1 MKLTQSQLEELY
13 KTYEGYN
20 LIGIIKNYLDAVTPD
35 TNTPLENDKIYQMFL
50 TNDLVIRDIIFIAC
64 KETVKNGSNVFETFK
79 EEFNT
84 YFGFVDIVD
93 EILKKEKEHSVAD
106 ETTHLST
113 PYEQVNH
120 PSHYNK
126 YDVEVVDMMEKI
138 WGKYET
144 AIWCKLTAFK
154 YRMRLGEKPD
164 NPIQQD
170 LNKETWYLDK
180 YNSLKKEL
188 EEDNESK

>member
-1 MKLTQSQLEELY
+1 MELTLNERTILSDIAYYTEDDINILNKFMKLRKMDEHTIAMKFLKFMETAVKNTISQNISEDE
-13 KTYEGYN
+13 
-20 LIGIIKNYLDAVTPD
+20 
-35 TNTPLENDKIYQMFL
+35 KIY
-50 TNDLVIRDIIFIAC
+50 NIA
-64 KETVKNGSNVFETFK
+64 VL
-79 EEFNT
+79 FNRYKCAQNIT
-84 YFGFVDIVD
+84 EG
-93 EILKKEKEHSVAD
+93 
-106 ETTHLST
+106 THLSPQDNDK

-164 NPIQQD
+164 NPIRQD
-170 LNKETWYLDK
+170 LNKESWYLQK
-180 YNSLKKEL
+180 YNQLKSEL
-188 EEDNESK
+188 ENS

>member
-1 MKLTQSQLEELY
+1 MELTLNERTILSNIAHYTEDDINILNKFMKLRKMDEHTIAMKFLKFMETAVKNTISQNISEDE
-13 KTYEGYN
+13 
-20 LIGIIKNYLDAVTPD
+20 
-35 TNTPLENDKIYQMFL
+35 KIY
-50 TNDLVIRDIIFIAC
+50 NIA
-64 KETVKNGSNVFETFK
+64 VL
-79 EEFNT
+79 FNRYKYSQNKT
-84 YFGFVDIVD
+84 EG
-93 EILKKEKEHSVAD
+93 
-106 ETTHLST
+106 THLSSQDNDK

-170 LNKETWYLDK
+170 LNKESWYLQK
-180 YNSLKKEL
+180 YNQLKSEL
-188 EEDNESK
+188 ENS

>member
-1 MKLTQSQLEELY
+1 MELTLNERTILSDIAYYTEDDINILNKFMKLRKIDEHTIAMKFLKFMETDVKNTISQNIPEDE
-13 KTYEGYN
+13 
-20 LIGIIKNYLDAVTPD
+20 
-35 TNTPLENDKIYQMFL
+35 KIYNIAILFNKYKYAQNKTESTQMSL
-50 TNDLVIRDIIFIAC
+50 QDNH
-64 KETVKNGSNVFETFK
+64 K
-79 EEFNT
+79 
-84 YFGFVDIVD
+84 
-93 EILKKEKEHSVAD
+93 
-106 ETTHLST
+106 

-170 LNKETWYLDK
+170 LNKESWYLQK
-180 YNSLKKEL
+180 YNSLKKN
-188 EEDNESK
+188 DNESK

>member
-1 MKLTQSQLEELY
+1 MELTLNERQELSNLKYIDKEIMAINEFMRLRKMDEHAIAMEFLSLSIPQVKDVIQENSLNFDNAIYSLATLFNEY
-13 KTYEGYN
+13 KN
-20 LIGIIKNYLDAVTPD
+20 SINKNY
-35 TNTPLENDKIYQMFL
+35 
-50 TNDLVIRDIIFIAC
+50 
-64 KETVKNGSNVFETFK
+64 S
-79 EEFNT
+79 
-84 YFGFVDIVD
+84 
-93 EILKKEKEHSVAD
+93 
-106 ETTHLST
+106 THLSSQDNDK

-170 LNKETWYLDK
+170 LNKESWYLQK

-188 EEDNESK
+188 DKNDNESK